1 MYKKAVHP
9 PESAIR
15 DARAE
20 DAIVLAAAE
29 REIAKIPGRLASRPH
44 ELKDEAFLASV
55 VALARSESGKYVVI
69 ESNGNIVGHALLDP
83 LRLEVTAH
91 VVVLTIAIH
100 EGQQGKGFGK
110 LLLSHLIDWA
120 RSNARIEKVMLH
132 VRSSNDVAIGM
143 YEKAGFSLDGVSARQ
158 IKLGPNSYLDNI
170 AMSLWVG
177 P

>member
-1 MYKKAVHP
+1 MPHAT
-9 PESAIR
+9 PESVIR

-44 ELKDEAFLASV
+44 ELKDEAFLAKV
-55 VALARSESGKYVVI
+55 DALARSESGIYVVL

-120 RSNARIEKVMLH
+120 RSNAGIEKVMLH
-132 VRSSNDVAIGM
+132 VRSSNEVAIGL
-143 YEKAGFSLDGVSARQ
+143 YKKAGFSLDGVSARQ
-158 IKLGPNSYLDNI
+158 IKLGPNTNLDNI
-170 AMSLWVG
+170 AMSMWVG